1 MFSHEQIAR
10 YYDLSQSQYEWAW
23 QLKKSRALHYGWW
36 DDSTRNF
43 HEALENNNRQL
54 SRMAA
59 ITAADTV
66 LDAGCGIGGSSL
78 WLARNAGC
86 RVTGISLSEKQLVQ
100 ARHFAAAEGFTD
112 QISFTRA
119 DFCATGFT
127 DASFDV
133 VWAQESVCHA
143 NDKNEFVREAYR
155 LLKPGG
161 RLILADFFQQPGL
174 TGADAALMQQ
184 WAHGWACDHFSETGA
199 FTEMLITHGFTV
211 KEIFDAT
218 DAIRPSALR
227 LYRTYWPGLLAGKLY
242 NLFHPRATRQGMQNI
257 STTRLQYLTL
267 QKGLWKYFAVL
278 AVKP

>member
-1 MFSHEQIAR
+1 
-10 YYDLSQSQYEWAW
+10 
-23 QLKKSRALHYGWW
+23 
-36 DDSTRNF
+36 
-43 HEALENNNRQL
+43 
-54 SRMAA
+54 
-59 ITAADTV
+59 
-66 LDAGCGIGGSSL
+66 
-78 WLARNAGC
+78 
-86 RVTGISLSEKQLVQ
+86 
-100 ARHFAAAEGFTD
+100 
-112 QISFTRA
+112 
-119 DFCATGFT
+119 
-127 DASFDV
+127 
-133 VWAQESVCHA
+133 
-143 NDKNEFVREAYR
+143 
-155 LLKPGG
+155 
-161 RLILADFFQQPGL
+161 
-174 TGADAALMQQ
+174 MQQ